1 MTTIIPSLFSPETR
15 TLVAVKREIVQRV
28 GIIVFYYTE
37 GNFISLQCRIV
48 AGLVRILDFE
58 FLRIYYN
65 TYMYNIKYKYFRDSK
80 RGKLNA
86 TG

>member
-48 AGLVRILDFE
+48 AGLVRVIRL
-58 FLRIYYN
+58 
-65 TYMYNIKYKYFRDSK
+65 
-80 RGKLNA
+80 
-86 TG
+86 

>member
-1 MTTIIPSLFSPETR
+1 MTTIIPSLFSSETR
-15 TLVAVKREIVQRV
+15 TLVAVKREVVQRV
-28 GIIVFYYTE
+28 RIVFYYTE